1 MSGDTTP
8 WIVVL
13 GDPVA
18 QARIVTLFNVVFD
31 HLGIR
36 ALAVPR
42 EALRID
48 AQRVADCFNAR
59 QVVGVCT
66 TSPAPVDTDARV
78 GSLSVG
84 AAQAAAVSA
93 VRRDTQGRGGL
104 RAELFDG
111 TGFVRHLRERGF
123 DPAGKRALIHGAGA
137 EGAALGFELAR
148 LDAQSVDYR
157 DWNFGRAQALSQ
169 RMAAHGYLRCS
180 VEPESLDSYDLVVC
194 NSALSGS
201 QQPQAEDAF
210 GPEMWVAD
218 TCLWTESSPLL
229 QRAAQA
235 GARTFTGIPFLRDQ
249 VSLYLSFFAPTLL
262 EPPHAASGILTR
274 PSRD

>member
-8 WIVVL
+8 WIIVL

-42 EALRID
+42 AALRID
-48 AQRVADCFNAR
+48 AQRVADCFNAT

-66 TSPAPVDTDARV
+66 TSPAPLEDGVHI
-78 GSLSVG
+78 GSLS
-84 AAQAAAVSA
+84 ASASRAAAVSA
-93 VRRDTQGRGGL
+93 VRRDGEGRGGL
-104 RAELFDG
+104 QAELFDG
-111 TGFVRHLRERGF
+111 IGFVRHLQERGF
-123 DPAGKRALIHGAGA
+123 DPAGKRALIYGAGA

-148 LDAQSVDYR
+148 RDALCVDYR
-157 DWNFGRAQALSQ
+157 DWNFGRAHALSQ
-169 RMAAHGYLRCS
+169 QMTAQGYLRS
-180 VEPESLDSYDLVVC
+180 TAEPEPIDSYDLVVC
-194 NSALSGS
+194 NSAMSGPS
-201 QQPQAEDAF
+201 QSIAADSFRP
-210 GPEMWVAD
+210 GMWVAD

-229 QRAAQA
+229 ERAAQA

-249 VSLYLSFFAPTLL
+249 VSLYLSFFAPALRGDAA
-262 EPPHAASGILTR
+262 AASGIFTI
-274 PSRD
+274 PSHR